1 MGLPLYLK
9 ISMILLLILCII
21 LILSYKS
28 CETFFT
34 QAPSLDIVVARYQE
48 DISWIQNIPYELYD
62 GVFIYNKGDNTDFI
76 IDKSELIKLP
86 NLGRESHT
94 YLHHVIQNYHNLAK
108 LTFFV
113 PGSAWYRDDKKQKVL
128 RIIEYLKNGKDNKES
143 YMIVN
148 KNINDVNEA
157 YKFSIDSYPI
167 SNEANSKKN
176 SDSSLIPSSERP
188 LGKWFNK
195 HFPNEKLTSLSYTG
209 ILLVSREDIRKKP
222 IEFYKKLL
230 EEHSHINA
238 EVVHYSERVWK
249 HIFSVDEKNCTE

>member
-1 MGLPLYLK
+1 MGLSLYSK
-9 ISMILLLILCII
+9 IGIILVLVICIV

-28 CETFFT
+28 CETFFINN
-34 QAPSLDIVVARYQE
+34 ASLDIVVARYQE
-48 DISWIQNIPYELYD
+48 DISWIKNVPYDLYD
-62 GVFIYNKGDNTDFI
+62 RVFIYNKGDNTDFI

-94 YLHHVIQNYHNLAK
+94 YLHHVIQNYDNLAK

-128 RIIEYLKNGKDNKES
+128 RVIEYLKDGKES
-143 YMIVN
+143 YLIVN
-148 KNINDVNEA
+148 KNINNVNEA
-157 YKFSIDSYPI
+157 HNFTIDSYPI
-167 SNEANSKKN
+167 SNEANRKKN
-176 SDSSLIPSSERP
+176 SDPSLVPSNERP

-209 ILLVSREDIRKKP
+209 ILLVSREDIRKRP
-222 IEFYKKLL
+222 IEFYKNLL
-230 EEHSHINA
+230 EEHSHINP